1 MPSTKVQM
9 YMQCFLALVIIVII
23 IICAL
28 SINTFQ
34 PRWLLHLKIKLKNM
48 DASASISKL
57 DSGNGAVPSS
67 SPLNTTRV
75 VRRKWSVLLVYTG
88 FFGQQGWFRI
98 TEDCKSPQL
107 NGSCSKDLFNVTY
120 DKGRFPES
128 DYVLFHGR
136 DMPSTSHMRII
147 WKKKPSSQ
155 FWIYFLMESP
165 RATPDTKPLNG
176 MFDIT
181 MTYRVD
187 SDVWQPYGSYVEIP
201 LKDQKNVLQ
210 EDFSVG
216 KTKLVSWMCLFC
228 AIFLLSYLMSFAL
241 TNDVRMVATPP
252 PGPPPPCAILLRYA
266 SAITELKKYW
276 ELRNNSQQHATTCN
290 RVCKRTQLVTTN
302 NNIVPVVM
310 GGADYSKLAIPGSYI
325 NALDFSTVKDLA
337 EYLHYLDKNIT
348 AYNEYFKWR
357 KRYRM

>member
-9 YMQCFLALVIIVII
+9 HMQYFLALVIIVII

-28 SINTFQ
+28 WINTFQ
-34 PRWLLHLKIKLKNM
+34 PRWLLPLKNM
-48 DASASISKL
+48 NASASISKL
-57 DSGNGAVPSS
+57 DPGNGEVSSS

-88 FFGQQGWFRI
+88 FFGQQEWFRI

-120 DKGRFPES
+120 DKGRFLES

-136 DMPSTSHMRII
+136 DMPSTSHMRMI

-155 FWIYFLMESP
+155 FWIYHIMESP
-165 RATPDTKPLNG
+165 KATPDTRPLNG

-187 SDVWQPYGSYVEIP
+187 SDIRGSYGWYEEIP

-216 KTKLVSWMCLFC
+216 KTKLVSWMVSNCDAQLRKLFVHELQKYIAVDVFGSC
-228 AIFLLSYLMSFAL
+228 SREFGQPKSCPKESCKDIIKKYKFYLSFENAL
-241 TNDVRMVATPP
+241 CKD
-252 PGPPPPCAILLRYA
+252 Y
-266 SAITELKKYW
+266 ITEKYW
-276 ELRNNSQQHATTCN
+276 SHLGE
-290 RVCKRTQLVTTN
+290 
-302 NNIVPVVM
+302 
-310 GGADYSKLAIPGSYI
+310 
-325 NALDFSTVKDLA
+325 
-337 EYLHYLDKNIT
+337 
-348 AYNEYFKWR
+348 
-357 KRYRM
+357 